1 MDENNHM
8 PNTPESNLWQAVKSS
23 APPKTFLQRVENR
36 HGGGLPDCFVLLD
49 QLSFWIELK
58 VAKTATA
65 KISPHQ
71 VAWHTSY
78 WARGGLSFFLLKA
91 PSTPC
96 FVLFRGSSSIDLAQ
110 KPWTEV
116 QGSRFDAL
124 PAMWEALRAE
134 VRGHYEQALRV

>member
-1 MDENNHM
+1 M
-8 PNTPESNLWQAVKSS
+8 
-23 APPKTFLQRVENR
+23 RIENR
-36 HGGGLPDCFVLLD
+36 HGGGVPDIHGLLD
-49 QLSFWIELK
+49 SLPFWLELK
-58 VAKTATA
+58 VEK
-65 KISPHQ
+65 KSFVSVSPHQ

-91 PSTPC
+91 PSTHC
-96 FVLFRGSSSIDLAQ
+96 FVLFRGSLSIDLAQ

-134 VRGHYEQALRV
+134 VRGHYERALRV